1 MMINPKFINTII
13 LCDCVVGMAGMPDAC
28 IPFTMASPPYDHIR
42 KYGGQRFDFEAT
54 ALQLYRITMEGGVV
68 VWIVRDAIVNGGESG
83 TIARQQ
89 LYFLDLGFR
98 LHATMVMKTKRTG
111 LPQQVRYPTQFEY
124 AFVFSKG
131 RPRTINLI
139 RDRRNSTAGQRHK
152 IHRER
157 DDGRRETVGYHPFKV
172 VGKYGLRG
180 NVWEYDVGGG
190 KSTTDEFAFGHP
202 ALMHE
207 QMAEDHILSWSRP
220 GDLVFDPMCGSG
232 TTCKMALLNNR
243 RYLGFEIHGP
253 YFQIAQKRM
262 RRAHEQHRRDLDEY
276 FEMPYRP
283 PTPAIRYGKKSSRGT
298 SIETADVPEV
308 LSTIADDT
316 FDAVLSDPPYGLG
329 FMAQAWDGTLPPVSV
344 WQELLRV
351 CKPGAWLLGFGGA
364 RTYHRLA
371 CHIEDAGWLIK
382 DCLLW
387 IYGQGL
393 PKSFNIS
400 KAIDRK
406 LGAKGKAIG
415 TKTQRNG
422 ASGIGYNRFR
432 DHARTRGKISLPGS
446 PEAQQWSGYRTAL
459 KPAYE
464 PIVLA
469 MTPLNGTY
477 ADNALNHG
485 VGGLNIDGCR
495 IDCAAE
501 DHDERRTS
509 ALITSAPE
517 GRFPSNLMFDDEAA
531 RMLDRCN
538 PHSKGGKRRRSGRRD
553 LKHKGNQLYGGG
565 IGGGEQQAPDNYGDA
580 GGPSRFFYCPKANK
594 KERNHGLP
602 AGQKNAHTC
611 VKPIALCE
619 YLARLI
625 LPPEREDIR
634 RLLVP
639 YAGTGSEMIGAMA
652 AGWETIFGIE
662 RDAESVRI
670 AEARIEAW
678 KKGTE

>member
-1 MMINPKFINTII
+1 MIDPTFINTII
-13 LCDCVVGMAGMPDAC
+13 HSDCVVGMESLPNAC
-28 IPFTMASPPYDHIR
+28 IPFTMTSPPYDHLR
-42 KYGGQRFDFEAT
+42 EYGRHKFEFEPIAQ
-54 ALQLYRITMEGGVV
+54 QLYRITMQGGVV
-68 VWIVRDAIVNGGESG
+68 VWVVRDGIVKGSESG
-83 TIARQQ
+83 TSARQK

-111 LPQQVRYPTQFEY
+111 FPQRVRYPTQFEY
-124 AFVFSKG
+124 AFVLSKG
-131 RPRTINLI
+131 RPRAINLI

-157 DDGRRETVGYHPFKV
+157 GDGRRETVGYHPFKV

-190 KSTTDEFAFGHP
+190 KTTKDRFAFYHT

-207 QMAEDHILSWSRP
+207 QMAEDHIISWSRP
-220 GDLVFDPMCGSG
+220 GDLVFDPMCGGG
-232 TTCKMALLNNR
+232 TTTKMALVNHR
-243 RYLGFEIHGP
+243 RYLGFEVHEP
-253 YFQIAQKRM
+253 YVEIAQKRM
-262 RRAHEQHRRDLDEY
+262 RLAHEQHRRDLDEY
-276 FEMPYRP
+276 FEVPYRP
-283 PTPAIRYGKKSSRGT
+283 SVPAIRRSKKSFRGT
-298 SIETADVPEV
+298 TIETAGV
-308 LSTIADDT
+308 LEALSKIDDDT
-316 FDAVLSDPPYGLG
+316 FDAAFCDPPYGLAIMG
-329 FMAQAWDGTLPPVSV
+329 QTWDKELPPVEA

-351 CKPGAWLLGFGGA
+351 CKPGAWLLSFGGT

-371 CHIEDAGWLIK
+371 SRIEDAGWVIK

-393 PKSFNIS
+393 PKGFNIS
-400 KAIDRK
+400 KAIDGK
-406 LGAKGKAIG
+406 LGATGKVIG
-415 TKTQRNG
+415 TRTQRNG
-422 ASGIGYNRFR
+422 ASGVGYSGFS
-432 DHARTRGKISLPGS
+432 DPTQTEYEITLPGS
-446 PEAQQWSGYRTAL
+446 PEAQQWFGYGTTL
-459 KPAYE
+459 KPAYD

-469 MTPLNGTY
+469 RAPLDGTY

-501 DHDERRTS
+501 DRDERRSPTQ
-509 ALITSAPE
+509 E
-517 GRFPSNLMFDDEAA
+517 GRFPSNLMLDDEAG
-531 RMLDRCN
+531 RLLDKCS

-553 LKHKGNQLYGGG
+553 LKHRGKQLYGGG
-565 IGGGEQQAPDNYGDA
+565 IGGGEQQAPDTYGDA

-602 AGQKNAHTC
+602 AGQKNTHTC

-625 LPPEREDIR
+625 LPPEREDPR

-639 YAGTGSEMIGAMA
+639 YAGTGSEMIGAMM

-662 RDAESVRI
+662 WGAESVGI
-670 AEARIEAW
+670 AEQRIEAW
-678 KKGTE
+678 KKGRP